1 MYPILKRFMDILL
14 AVLALILL
22 SPVWVIT
29 IITLSVTGEREV
41 FYRQIRI
48 GFRNQEFG
56 MFKFVTMVKNSLQ
69 IGTGA
74 ITLRNDPRVT
84 RVGKYLR
91 KTKINEL
98 PQLINVLTGEM
109 SMVGPRPLVTAT
121 FKAYPVHMQKEVYA
135 SKPGITGIGS
145 IIFRDEEKLLSLSAS
160 PQTYY
165 KDVIAPYKGE
175 LEMWYN
181 RNKSII
187 TDIKI
192 ILITA
197 WVILFPKSNV
207 IFQVF
212 RDLPKRQLA

>member
-1 MYPILKRFMDILL
+1 MDILL

-48 GFRNQEFG
+48 GFQNQEFG

-121 FKAYPVHMQKEVYA
+121 FEAYPVHMQKEVYA